1 MVPAAAFTRG
11 QKAKTEKSLFSK
23 IAGYVWTVTHFI
35 KRTKF
40 QEESHYQ
47 SASFPIK
54 NSK

>member
-1 MVPAAAFTRG
+1 MVPAAPFTCG

-23 IAGYVWTVTHFI
+23 IAGYVWTDTHFI

-54 NSK
+54 NSE